1 MAEQI
6 QSVKLAKVD
15 PNAGGKRQIITK
27 NEKNFLQSALA
38 SAIANRKKNLM
49 EHEDSDSDEDDSDW

>member
-1 MAEQI
+1 MKDN
-6 QSVKLAKVD
+6 KLFLKS
-15 PNAGGKRQIITK
+15 PLKWAGGKRQIITK